1 MIDISTS
8 AHHVGD
14 CRELLAQLPDA
25 CVQTC
30 ITSPP
35 YWGLRDYGHK
45 GQLGL
50 EATPE
55 LYVAAM
61 VEVFRDVRRVLRD
74 DGTLWLNLGDSYA
87 SAAGGYDDKGSVG
100 ATSLAVSRSTRAAV
114 VAHRARKPPS
124 GLKPKDLVGI
134 PWMVAFALR
143 GDGWYLRSEIIWA
156 KPNPMPESVR
166 DRPTKAHE
174 QLFLLSKSERYYYD
188 ADAIREPQ
196 SELTLEYYGHR
207 EGGKQTRVANKA
219 ATARRSTE
227 NNARN
232 VNEDLKRNKRSVWT
246 VASQPFTSAHFA
258 CFPPKLIEP
267 CVLAGSRPGDLVLD
281 PFFGS
286 GTTGMVAET
295 HGRKWIGFDIND
307 EYAKLADE
315 RTAQRS
321 LPGVAL

>member
-1 MIDISTS
+1 MIDISAS

-14 CRELLAQLPDA
+14 CRELLARLPDV

-35 YWGLRDYGHK
+35 YWGLRNYGHA

-61 VEVFRDVRRVLRD
+61 VDVFRGVRRVLRD

-100 ATSLAVSRSTRAAV
+100 ATSMAVSRSTRAAV
-114 VAHRARKPPS
+114 VAHRRRKPPS

-143 GDGWYLRSEIIWA
+143 SDGWFLRSEIIWH
-156 KPNPMPESVR
+156 KQNPMPESVR

-174 QLFLLSKSERYYYD
+174 QIFLLSKSESYYYD
-188 ADAIREPQ
+188 ADAIAEPLQ
-196 SELTLEYYGHR
+196 RPGDAEY
-207 EGGKQTRVANKA
+207 
-219 ATARRSTE
+219 ARRSKPIVDSHIVGSG
-227 NNARN
+227 RN
-232 VNEDLKRNKRSVWT
+232 DHGRSRGRGFAHNRKTRNKRSVWT
-246 VASQPFTSAHFA
+246 VASAPFSGAHFA
-258 CFPPKLIEP
+258 CFPPRLIEP
-267 CVLAGSRPGDLVLD
+267 CVLAGSRPGELVLD
-281 PFFGS
+281 PFHGS
-286 GTTGMVAET
+286 GTTGMVAQQ
-295 HGRKWIGFDIND
+295 HGRRWTGFDLG
-307 EYAKLADE
+307 YADLAAE
-315 RTAQRS
+315 RMRKPM
-321 LPGVAL
+321 LPMRGVR